1 MYAIAKARRRKAD
14 EARRPT
20 KPRLIFGRDKNRKI
34 PLCYG
39 GIVPLNQEGYG
50 LSKKD
55 KPYYFD
61 PQKWKYEKLVAM
73 TNAAIQRKNA
83 EFAEAHRND
92 TNRQLIAYLRQCAR
106 ELGYTPYPS
115 EVFGGAMINQRFGGW
130 SRAVVA
136 AGLPYPTHKVSKRGR
151 RIYHKTMKEQSRIFD
166 EQLAQKREAIR
177 AANSEKVA
185 AAQAEKQTR
194 LERDARWGEAH
205 GNMSDNEILDYLRTC
220 AETLGHSPYSY
231 EVEGGRYIAERFVSW
246 SIALTEAGL
255 SLPKGI
261 QKPRQEQK
269 LEFQARKS
277 GCQPGNDPE
286 AYID

>member
-185 AAQAEKQTR
+185 VAQAEKQTR

-205 GNMSDNEILDYLRTC
+205 CNMTDEELLSYLRQC
-220 AETLGHSPYSY
+220 ALELGHTPYSY
-231 EVEGGRYIAERFVSW
+231 EVVGGKYLSQRFGGWGMAIYRAGLPELKGVKGPTAAERAA
-246 SIALTEAGL
+246 IRAE
-255 SLPKGI
+255 I
-261 QKPRQEQK
+261 N
-269 LEFQARKS
+269 
-277 GCQPGNDPE
+277 GCQPGRNPE
-286 AYID
+286 AYRK

>member
-1 MYAIAKARRRKAD
+1 M
-14 EARRPT
+14 
-20 KPRLIFGRDKNRKI
+20 
-34 PLCYG
+34 
-39 GIVPLNQEGYG
+39 
-50 LSKKD
+50 
-55 KPYYFD
+55 
-61 PQKWKYEKLVAM
+61 W
-73 TNAAIQRKNA
+73 
-83 EFAEAHRND
+83 
-92 TNRQLIAYLRQCAR
+92 
-106 ELGYTPYPS
+106 
-115 EVFGGAMINQRFGGW
+115 
-130 SRAVVA
+130 
-136 AGLPYPTHKVSKRGR
+136 VSKSVPVRP
-151 RIYHKTMKEQSRIFD
+151 ILKTGIFD

-185 AAQAEKQTR
+185 VAQAEKQTR